1 VVARSSPDTRAAL
14 GARSGRK
21 RAAADLLLP
30 RETSIKA
37 RRSNAAKSTAVLE
50 RLARAI
56 PRPHVELTFEDPWQ
70 LLVAVILSA
79 QSTDRRV
86 NLVTPELF
94 RRWPTP
100 AALGA
105 AEPDEVETVI
115 KSTGFFRNKTKAIRS
130 ASAMIA
136 ERWGGQVPR
145 SVPELLEIPGI
156 ARKSANVVLG
166 GGFGVTAGIATDTHA
181 MRVARRLRLTLEAAP
196 EKIEADLC
204 KHFPRESWTKLG
216 LRLVLYGRYVCT
228 ARAPDCKNCP
238 LNEVC
243 PSRLTK
249 PEGSW
254 QERADRQAAEMEPRA
269 QGFVRP

>member
-1 VVARSSPDTRAAL
+1 
-14 GARSGRK
+14 
-21 RAAADLLLP
+21 
-30 RETSIKA
+30 
-37 RRSNAAKSTAVLE
+37 
-50 RLARAI
+50 
-56 PRPHVELTFEDPWQ
+56 VELTFEEPWQ

-105 AEPDEVETVI
+105 SEPDEVETVI

-136 ERWGGQVPR
+136 ERWGGEVPR
-145 SVPELLEIPGI
+145 SMPELLEIPGI

-166 GGFGVTAGIATDTHA
+166 SGFGLTDGIVTDTHA

-204 KHFPRESWTKLG
+204 KHFPRESWTKMG
-216 LRLVLYGRYVCT
+216 LRLVLHGRYVCT

-254 QERADRQAAEMEPRA
+254 EERADGQAAEMEPRA